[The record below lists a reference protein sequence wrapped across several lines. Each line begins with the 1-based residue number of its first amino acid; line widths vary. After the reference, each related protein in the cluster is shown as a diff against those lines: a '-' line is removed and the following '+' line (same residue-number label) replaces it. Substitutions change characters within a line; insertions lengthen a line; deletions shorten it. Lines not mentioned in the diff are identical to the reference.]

1 MKGGDKKDVDTTTPT
16 PGVKAAAPRKRRSP
30 AAKDEGS
37 VSNALRSVYQ
47 RAVDEDIPSEML
59 DLLRKL
65 D

>member
-1 MKGGDKKDVDTTTPT
+1 MKGGDNKDVGTNTPD
-16 PGVKAAAPRKRRSP
+16 PGVKAAATRKRRAPSP
-30 AAKDEGS
+30 KDEGS